1 MGRFHDY
8 GGAPL
13 KCPHCGASAAQGA
26 SCPQCGRI
34 VPKAQAFV
42 ATLTPTPD
50 PGQTQPGDTRPG
62 DADETRLSPSP
73 DTTGLPGSPAR
84 RAASPLGPGDAF
96 GPRYRILRVL
106 GAGGMGVVY
115 HAWDNELGEAVALKL
130 IRDEVSGDPALSAE
144 LHSRFKRE
152 LLLARKVS
160 HRNVV
165 RIHDIGEVDGT
176 KYISM
181 SYVEGRDLATTL
193 KTTGHLP
200 VDRVVHFIKQMA
212 AGLLEAHQA
221 GVIHRDLKP
230 ANIMVEGDELL
241 IMDFGIA
248 RSAVPGIQTH
258 VKSGTKRF
266 SRSDLITGQT
276 VQGAIVG
283 TVAYMSP
290 EQAKGQP
297 ADERSDIYSLGMVM
311 RDMLVGMR
319 SVHSPTDAVDDLLAR
334 IDHAPPSV
342 QTLDPTI
349 PDDVARIVS
358 RCLQPEPAARFQ
370 SVDEL
375 LAALNHVHAGLKPL
389 KASNPVNK
397 WVLTAVAV
405 LVLALPLATL
415 WLTRTPP
422 PPVEHDPVSVIIADF
437 HNGTG
442 DPTFDRTLEP
452 MLKIAMEDAG
462 FVSAYDRSVV
472 SRSLGVKPP
481 ELMDERAAREIAV
494 KEGLGVVLAGSLVQ
508 QGGQY
513 VVSLKAIHAVTG
525 NEIAAVEERASSRT
539 QVLAAATN
547 LASAVRSALG
557 DDTSESNRRFAMETL
572 SATSLEVVREYAAA
586 AESMSRAQYDAAL
599 QSFAKAVA
607 LDPEFGLG
615 YAGLAIA
622 SRNLDRQ
629 QDAER
634 YIKEAVSHLGSMT
647 ERERYRT
654 RGLFYMITSD
664 YQQCVKEFGDLIARY
679 AADTSAR
686 NNLAL
691 CSTYLRDL
699 PRAVEEMRKVIK
711 ILPKR
716 ALYRENLAL
725 YEAYSGD
732 AAAAEQEVRGM
743 PQQGLFGLLAL
754 GFAQLLQS
762 QYPEAAA
769 TYESLAKFDDL
780 GASYSASG
788 LGDLAVHQGRFS
800 DAVDILTRGA
810 AADLASKDPDRAANK
825 YAALAHAQLL
835 RGNKA
840 AAVAAAETA
849 LKHSTAVK
857 IRFLA
862 AHTLVEADA
871 PAKAEPLATALS
883 AALQAEPRA
892 YARIIDGLK
901 LLKAGD
907 ARRAVGAFG
916 EANALLD
923 TWIGHFDLGRAYLEA
938 GALTQ
943 ADSEFD
949 RCIKRRGEALSLF
962 LDEEP
967 TFGYFPPVYYY
978 QGRVRQGLKSTGA
991 DESYQHY
998 LDIRGQSSEDPLV
1011 PDVRRRNAS

>member
-1 MGRFHDY
+1 M

-13 KCPHCGASAAQGA
+13 KCPHCGASAAEGA
-26 SCPQCGRI
+26 SCPQCGRTF
-34 VPKAQAFV
+34 PKAAFV
-42 ATLTPTPD
+42 ATLTPAPD
-50 PGQTQPGDTRPG
+50 PDRTQPGDAGETRP
-62 DADETRLSPSP
+62 SPFP
-73 DTTGLPGSPAR
+73 DTTGMPGSAPR
-84 RAASPLGPGDAF
+84 KAAATLGPGDAF

-115 HAWDNELGEAVALKL
+115 HAWDNELGDAVALKL
-130 IRDEVSGDPALSAE
+130 IRTEVSGDPAMAAE

-181 SYVEGRDLATTL
+181 TYVEGRDLATTL

-200 VDRVVHFIKQMA
+200 VDRVVHFIKQLA
-212 AGLLEAHQA
+212 AGLQEAHQA

-248 RSAVPGIQTH
+248 RSAVPAIQTH
-258 VKSGTKRF
+258 VKSGAKRF
-266 SRSDLITGQT
+266 SREDLLTGQT

-319 SVHSPTDAVDDLLAR
+319 NVSGATDAVDDLLAR

-349 PDDVARIVS
+349 PDDVERIVN
-358 RCLQPEPAARFQ
+358 RCLQPDPAARFP
-370 SVDEL
+370 SV
-375 LAALNHVHAGLKPL
+375 AALIDALEHVHAGPKPV
-389 KASNPVNK
+389 PGGRPFNK
-397 WVLTAVAV
+397 WVLAVLAV
-405 LVLALPLATL
+405 LVVALPLATL

-437 HNGTG
+437 DNGTG

-452 MLKIAMEDAG
+452 MLKIAIEDAG

-472 SRSLGVKPP
+472 SRSLGVRPP
-481 ELMDERAAREIAV
+481 DLMDARAAREIAV
-494 KEGLGVVLAGSLVQ
+494 REGLGVVLSGSLVQ

-513 VVSLKAIHAVTG
+513 VMSLKAIHAVTG
-525 NEIAAVEERASSRT
+525 NEITTVEERASSRT

-547 LASAVRSALG
+547 LASAIRAALG
-557 DDTSESNRRFAMETL
+557 DDTSESSRRFAMETL

-586 AESMSRAQYDAAL
+586 AEQMSRSQFDAAL

-615 YAGLAIA
+615 YAGMAIA

-691 CSTYLRDL
+691 CSTYLRDM

-732 AAAAEQEVRGM
+732 AAAAEQEVRAM

-754 GFAQLLQS
+754 GFAQLLQGH
-762 QYPEAAA
+762 YPQAAT
-769 TYESLAKFDDL
+769 TYESLGKFDEL
-780 GASYSASG
+780 GVSYSASG
-788 LGDLAVHQGRFS
+788 LGDLAVHQGRF
-800 DAVDILTRGA
+800 AEAADILTRGA

-849 LKHSTAVK
+849 LVHSSAAK
-857 IRFLA
+857 IQFLA
-862 AHTLVEADA
+862 ARVLVAADA
-871 PAKAEPLATALS
+871 RKQTEPLVKVLS
-883 AALQAEPRA
+883 SRLQAEPRA
-892 YARIIDGLK
+892 YARIIEGLW
-901 LLKAGD
+901 LLEAGD
-907 ARRAVGAFG
+907 ARRAVGAFT

-949 RCIKRRGEALSLF
+949 RCITRRGEALSLF

-967 TFGYFPPVYYY
+967 TYGHFPPVYYY
-978 QGRVRQGLKSTGA
+978 RGRVRQGLRSTGFEDA
-991 DESYQHY
+991 YRAY
-998 LDIRGQSSEDPLV
+998 LDIRGGSQQDQLAA
-1011 PDVRRRNAS
+1011 DARRRLTQ